1 MNEATSASPNKIQRS
16 YFFSAIGIAIMLLF
30 PLLPAPEPITPA
42 GMTVIGLFIGLVF
55 LWSLVDLLWPTFI
68 AIVLFGT
75 VAQDVFPDSFQNR
88 GIYEAGMQ
96 SFGNWIVLFVLGCL
110 ILTVALHKV
119 GTIRRIAFWFM
130 TREFA
135 KRGLWAF
142 TFMFLLAT
150 LVVGCFVDVTPV
162 QIFMLGI
169 AYEIFDDLGY
179 DKSDHWPRIVVV
191 GVTFSAII
199 SFVMTPISHPL
210 PILFLGIMQ
219 DISGVPVN
227 LLLYMLVGVPV
238 GLVIFL
244 LMFAWFRYFVK
255 LDPQQFEKFD
265 LAAIEAK
272 RPGPMDSRE
281 RATNIICLIVLAAW
295 IVPGFTLL
303 VAPDSGINALMQQ
316 IGITAPLFVAISAL
330 ALLYVD
336 ERPLLNLKEAF
347 ADLEWTPVVFLASV
361 IMVAGCMGERTTG
374 IPGFMETNFIPL
386 LEGLSPFAVVAG
398 IAVLCCLI
406 TNIANNVAVGI
417 IFIVAG
423 TPLALSMGMNPIL
436 IGMAVCIGANLA
448 YTIPPSFVPVGIAY
462 ASPWGGG
469 GVTFR
474 NGLAMTVISCVVM
487 AVLLYPLSLL
497 VFGR

>member
-1 MNEATSASPNKIQRS
+1 MNDDALATPADIQRK
-16 YFFSAIGIAIMLLF
+16 YVFSAIGIAIMLLF
-30 PLLPAPEPITPA
+30 PYLPAPEPITPA
-42 GMTVIGLFIGLVF
+42 GMTVIGLFIGLIF
-55 LWSLVDLLWPTFI
+55 LWSLVDLLWPTFL

-75 VAQDVFPDSFQNR
+75 VAQEIYPGSFQNS

-135 KRGLWAF
+135 KKGPWAF

-150 LVVGCFVDVTPV
+150 LVVGCFVDVVPV

-169 AYEIFDDLGY
+169 AYEIFEDLGY
-179 DKSDHWPRIVVV
+179 KQGDHWPKMIVV

-210 PILFLGIMQ
+210 PLLFLGIMQ

-238 GLVIFL
+238 GLVVFL
-244 LMFAWFRYFVK
+244 LMFAWFRYIVT
-255 LDPQQFEKFD
+255 LEPEQMRKFD
-265 LAAIEAK
+265 LSKIEAK
-272 RPGPMDSRE
+272 RPGPMEIRE
-281 RATNIICLIVLAAW
+281 KVTNLVCLLVLFFW
-295 IVPGFTLL
+295 IFPGFTLL
-303 VAPDSGINALMQQ
+303 VAPESGLNAIMQQ
-316 IGITAPLFVAISAL
+316 IGITAPLFVAISLL
-330 ALLYVD
+330 AVLFVGG
-336 ERPLLNLKEAF
+336 RPLLNLKEAF
-347 ADLEWTPVVFLASV
+347 AELEWTPVVFLASV

-374 IPGFMETNFIPL
+374 IPGYMEANIIPL

-398 IAVLCCLI
+398 IAVLSCLI
-406 TNIANNVAVGI
+406 TNVANNVAVGI

-436 IGMAVCIGANLA
+436 VGMAVCIGANLA
-448 YTIPPSFVPVGIAY
+448 FTIPPSFVPVGISY

-474 NGLAMTVISCVVM
+474 NGIALTLISCVVI
-487 AVLLYPLSLL
+487 AVMIYPLTRL
-497 VFGR
+497 VFGG